1 MDTTAEDV
9 LDECRQRDLD
19 LLYQLLKLIVLKK
32 VAVQDYPQLLR
43 LKEDKE
49 EDEELLTL
57 GPEDFLKRWFNF
69 HLKKAGHPK
78 VVTNFSDDVKD
89 SEKYTILINQLEPSC
104 DTSALGEGDLVKRAG
119 IV

>member
-1 MDTTAEDV
+1 MV
-9 LDECRQRDLD
+9 
-19 LLYQLLKLIVLKK
+19 
-32 VAVQDYPQLLR
+32 
-43 LKEDKE
+43 
-49 EDEELLTL
+49 
-57 GPEDFLKRWFNF
+57 NF

-119 IV
+119 IVLGNAPKVGAEVYIVAEDIPSANERLNTLFTAELFMAKNGMGMTKKVVVRKDLSELGSTLLN